1 MALTWPHGQKGR
13 PINLGGQFATLEEKG
28 AVGKYCCFDE
38 IHTTGSKLL
47 NSCPKVVKSLSCCS
61 ICFHNESSHHHHCTI
76 MLIKCKLLQWHN
88 YNSNMLNHHEKHKS
102 YKNLVSMLIHDGLIF
117 TN

>member
-1 MALTWPHGQKGR
+1 
-13 PINLGGQFATLEEKG
+13 
-28 AVGKYCCFDE
+28 
-38 IHTTGSKLL
+38 
-47 NSCPKVVKSLSCCS
+47 
-61 ICFHNESSHHHHCTI
+61 
-76 MLIKCKLLQWHN
+76 LLQWHN